1 MISRLCVQFAFQL
14 GLLRNCVMV
23 FMTVLNRAPDLLHHP
38 LWKLLHPVL
47 HDQEA
52 IWCQEE
58 FQWSHQWDQEGLR
71 EIAELWVT
79 QPLSPCFER
88 ICVCVQRV
96 SSWINVSSF
105 VCPAVSAFI
114 GIWPRGFHSWIP
126 VWCYCPLISHSRAS
140 YPIGLHWCWVDS
152 GSLMSWH

>member
-14 GLLRNCVMV
+14 GLLINCVMV

-88 ICVCVQRV
+88 ICVCATCIKLNKRLLVRLSCRFCV
-96 SSWINVSSF
+96 HWSLT
-105 VCPAVSAFI
+105 
-114 GIWPRGFHSWIP
+114 PRIP
-126 VWCYCPLISHSRAS
+126 FMNSCVVLLPSYLPL
-140 YPIGLHWCWVDS
+140 
-152 GSLMSWH
+152 